1 MIITL
6 IFEKNANFLRRK
18 LPKIAENCDHNI
30 DPRVVFLK
38 EKNGGKTNRSVS
50 VPFFRAG
57 GFVTFERWLNLRF
70 SVTF

>member
-6 IFEKNANFLRRK
+6 IFEKNANFFRRK
-18 LPKIAENCDHNI
+18 LPNFAENCDHNT

-50 VPFFRAG
+50 VPFFSG
-57 GFVTFERWLNLRF
+57 GWFCHF
-70 SVTF
+70 